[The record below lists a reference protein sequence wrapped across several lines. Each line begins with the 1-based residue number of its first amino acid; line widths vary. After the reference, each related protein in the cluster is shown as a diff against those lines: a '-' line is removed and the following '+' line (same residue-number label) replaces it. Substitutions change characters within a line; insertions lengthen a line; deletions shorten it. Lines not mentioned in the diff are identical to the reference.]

1 MEAIKEIQTRK
12 TYKRIFHRDVEGV
25 TVAVVEDYLRPIRE
39 IQNSCKEEYAA
50 ISVVLD
56 SYRHIPDEKLP
67 KIRGVARC
75 GTEDEYDLELGE
87 QLACARADKAY
98 HHRMAQIYKQNIDEL
113 KGAIEQ
119 FERLEMCHRKKE
131 RGREKHIQNL
141 CEKEQ

>member
-56 SYRHIPDEKLP
+56 SYRHIPDEKLE
-67 KIRGVARC
+67 GLLVV
-75 GTEDEYDLELGE
+75 E
-87 QLACARADKAY
+87 QK
-98 HHRMAQIYKQNIDEL
+98 MSMIWN
-113 KGAIEQ
+113 
-119 FERLEMCHRKKE
+119 
-131 RGREKHIQNL
+131 
-141 CEKEQ
+141 

>member
-56 SYRHIPDEKLP
+56 SYRHIPFKECV
-67 KIRGVARC
+67 IAHWSSVFAR
-75 GTEDEYDLELGE
+75 
-87 QLACARADKAY
+87 R
-98 HHRMAQIYKQNIDEL
+98 I
-113 KGAIEQ
+113 
-119 FERLEMCHRKKE
+119 
-131 RGREKHIQNL
+131 
-141 CEKEQ
+141 